1 MAPFFPTALLA
12 CFLSPWQPQQLSISR
27 TAHLARISHAA
38 PTIPTTLQLSST
50 TANAANAIDSDL
62 LVVIREG
69 IVEQGFELSA
79 WELAIDALLN
89 QFPTDDTASL
99 TREQAEWAL
108 AQAFGWRSWAK
119 ASKFVKKFQKIFLPT
134 PEEIEAAISWST
146 QGPLALSTS
155 TLLQAHPQLYLKQP
169 QAKFV
174 KKFQKI
180 FLPTPEEIE
189 AAISW
194 STQGPLALSTS
205 TLLQAVQTHP
215 QLYLKQPQASY
226 QKCVDTVP
234 AGNLKDTLHELI
246 AQDPAVLGNTFN
258 CAMGDDG
265 CRSECGNCWVSYKIK
280 NNID

>member
-12 CFLSPWQPQQLSISR
+12 CFLSPWQPQQLSGRTISR

-119 ASKFVKKFQKIFLPT
+119 ASKLVKKFQKT
-134 PEEIEAAISWST
+134 
-146 QGPLALSTS
+146 
-155 TLLQAHPQLYLKQP
+155 
-169 QAKFV
+169 
-174 KKFQKI
+174 